1 MANKNK
7 NSDSQY
13 KGVCRFRK
21 NDIEKLKPLMIY
33 KRFLFYAN
41 AWSVRFSKYNV
52 KRLSAVFKTERE
64 AAKAVDLFYIRNGV
78 EPVNILKRVS

>member
-21 NDIEKLKPLMIY
+21 NDPLE
-33 KRFLFYAN
+33 R
-41 AWSVRFSKYNV
+41 WSAQAQTPNGQ
-52 KRLSAVFKTERE
+52 RLSAVLKTERE

-78 EPVNILKRVS
+78 EPVNILKRKL